1 VEAFVKAIQV
11 VGQGKD
17 ARLVLGEAPK
27 PELRAGEVRIQ
38 VTATAVNR
46 ADLMQRRGLYPPP
59 PGASP
64 VLGLE
69 CAGTITE
76 LGAGVTGFSRGAR
89 VMALLPGG
97 GYAEEVA
104 VDAGSVMP
112 VPEKLSLVE
121 AAAIPEVFL
130 TCHLNLFQLAAVP
143 PGGWAL
149 VHGGGSGI
157 GTAAIQLL
165 RAAGVHSIVTAGSAA
180 KCARCLEL
188 GADAALDYSQGEFA
202 PAVLEKTGGQGV
214 DVALDSIGAPYL
226 AQHLSCLKLGGR
238 LVLIGL
244 MGGAKAEINLGMVV
258 AKRLSI
264 IGSTL
269 RTRPVAEKAEIVKSF
284 RARFGAALERGELR
298 AIVDQVLPL
307 AAAQAAHDR
316 VEASS
321 HFGKVVLRVREGA
334 D

>member
-1 VEAFVKAIQV
+1 MRAIQI

-17 ARLVLGEAPK
+17 AKLVVGEAPK
-27 PELRAGEVRIQ
+27 PELRAGELRID
-38 VTATAVNR
+38 VAASAVNR

-64 VLGLE
+64 ILGLE
-69 CAGTITE
+69 CAGIVTE
-76 LGAGVTGFSRGAR
+76 VSDGAAGFARGDR
-89 VMALLPGG
+89 VMALLGGG
-97 GYAEEVA
+97 GYAEQVC

-112 VPEKLSLVE
+112 VPPGIPLVE
-121 AAAIPEVFL
+121 AAGIPEVFL

-143 PGGWAL
+143 AGGWAL

-157 GTAAIQLL
+157 GTAAIQML
-165 RAAGVHSIVTAGSAA
+165 RAAGAHSIVTAGSGE

-188 GADAALDYSQGEFA
+188 GADAALDYTRGEFA
-202 PAVLEKTGGQGV
+202 PAVLEKTGGAGV

-226 AQHLSCLKLGGR
+226 AQHLACLRVGGR

-244 MGGAKAEINLGMVV
+244 MGGARAEINLGLVV

-269 RTRPVAEKAEIVKSF
+269 RARPIAEKAEIVRGF
-284 RARFGAALERGELR
+284 RAKFGAALESGKLR
-298 AIVDQVLPL
+298 AIVDRVLPL
-307 AAAQAAHDR
+307 AEAQSAHDR
-316 VEASS
+316 VEAST
-321 HFGKVVLRVREGA
+321 HFGKVILRVRDDLA
-334 D
+334 